1 MNKNILQAAILRLQS
16 SVMETYEAIKDAYSA
31 PSDEKTVDT
40 IAQLAMRLANLEGAL
55 ITLQQYASKIHS
67 EAQADALEG
76 AIIAARQVQEE
87 IDAGTTPVKENRVVT
102 IQITNSYG
110 KTLIVEKIKS
120 RDHTERML
128 KHNVQTIRVKKGK
141 QNLIEIKGK
150 ESLSPINI
158 SIPGDPSSASFYA
171 ALCLLSKNSKVI
183 LKQVH
188 INPTRIGFFNII

>member
-67 EAQADALEG
+67 EAQADALEV

-102 IQITNSYG
+102 EEMSP
-110 KTLIVEKIKS
+110 TLRRS
-120 RDHTERML
+120 QATR
-128 KHNVQTIRVKKGK
+128 KKK
-141 QNLIEIKGK
+141 PKPKAKKN
-150 ESLSPINI
+150 ES
-158 SIPGDPSSASFYA
+158 
-171 ALCLLSKNSKVI
+171 
-183 LKQVH
+183 
-188 INPTRIGFFNII
+188 